1 MKNIYAKE
9 FVAMCF
15 AAIALLMP
23 GNSASLSH
31 GIPAL
36 SGNKGGSQQKALEL
50 IFANAVA
57 KVEQKSQ
64 EIGTFFHH
72 LKSFQYFCK
81 SNLYETSV
89 EITQMERKEME
100 YQYHIFAPYRV
111 CPLGAH
117 VDHQHGLVTGFAIDK
132 GVDLWFDARE
142 DGHVHLESRTF
153 EGVVDF
159 DIDAPTQVR
168 EHHWGDYARGAKY
181 ALKKRF
187 ELKKGING
195 VIQGSLPVG
204 GLSSSAAVLIAYVMA
219 FAKANGITLQA
230 FEVVQI
236 ASEAEREYIGLNNGI
251 LDQACIA
258 LGRKDGLL
266 FLDCDSNEYRII
278 KKNPE
283 MPDFELGIFFSG
295 LTRSLVNSD
304 YNLRV
309 YECKTAAWNMLA
321 YTEQP
326 LRTFDKT
333 FLRDIPKTTFEK
345 TRIAMP
351 ARFARR
357 AEHFYSEYRRVRQGV
372 TAWETGNLKLFGK
385 LSFDSCESSIHN
397 YECGSPELIAIY
409 EIMRSLPGVWGGRFS
424 GAGFKGAC
432 IAMVDPNC
440 KDNIEKVL
448 TEKYLEQFPEYE
460 KTFQVFWVRPDDG
473 ARFV

>member
-1 MKNIYAKE
+1 MKWNKITSPSEPE
-9 FVAMCF
+9 FPTDKLVVSYRET
-15 AAIALLMP
+15 
-23 GNSASLSH
+23 GSY
-31 GIPAL
+31 IPTNFC
-36 SGNKGGSQQKALEL
+36 STWINFSRSRMQKNCILFVKSKL
-50 IFANAVA
+50 YTIFV
-57 KVEQKSQ
+57 S
-64 EIGTFFHH
+64 
-72 LKSFQYFCK
+72 
-81 SNLYETSV
+81 
-89 EITQMERKEME
+89 EME
-100 YQYHIFAPYRV
+100 KKYQYHIFAPYRV

-132 GVDLWFDARE
+132 GVDLWFDVNGEPDQRSE
-142 DGHVHLESRTF
+142 DKSVSHVHLESKTF
-153 EGVVDF
+153 EGTVDF
-159 DIDAPTQVR
+159 DIDAPSQVK
-168 EHHWGDYARGAKY
+168 EGHWGDYARGAKY
-181 ALKKRF
+181 ALRKRF
-187 ELKKGING
+187 ELKKGITG

-219 FAKANGITLQA
+219 FAKANDITLQP
-230 FEVVQI
+230 FEVVKI
-236 ASEAEREYIGLNNGI
+236 ASEAEREYIGLNNGL

-258 LGRKDGLL
+258 LSKKNQLL
-266 FLDCDSNEYRII
+266 FLDCDSNDYRVI
-278 KKNPE
+278 PFGGRRSE
-283 MPDFELGIFFSG
+283 DESLPFEIGIFFSG

-321 YTEQP
+321 YTDQP
-326 LRTFDKT
+326 LKTFDKT
-333 FLRDIPKTTFEK
+333 FLRDIPKAMFEK

-409 EIMRSLPGVWGGRFS
+409 EIMRQLPGVYGGRFS

-432 IAMVDPNC
+432 IALVDPAY
-440 KDNIEKVL
+440 KEEIQKVL
-448 TEKYLEQFPEYE
+448 TEKYLEKFPEYE
-460 KTFQVFWVRPDDG
+460 KTFQVFWVKPDDG

>member
-1 MKNIYAKE
+1 MDYK
-9 FVAMCF
+9 
-15 AAIALLMP
+15 
-23 GNSASLSH
+23 
-31 GIPAL
+31 
-36 SGNKGGSQQKALEL
+36 
-50 IFANAVA
+50 
-57 KVEQKSQ
+57 
-64 EIGTFFHH
+64 
-72 LKSFQYFCK
+72 
-81 SNLYETSV
+81 
-89 EITQMERKEME
+89 
-100 YQYHIFAPYRV
+100 YHIFSPYRV

-132 GVDLWFDARE
+132 GVDLWFTPSE
-142 DGHVHLESRTF
+142 DGRVHLESMTF

-159 DIDAPTQVR
+159 DVTQGTLVK
-168 EHHWGDYARGAKY
+168 EKHWGDYARGAKY

-187 ELKKGING
+187 ALRYGIDG
-195 VIQGSLPVG
+195 VIKGSLPVG

-219 FAKANGITLQA
+219 FAKANNIELEPM
-230 FEVVQI
+230 EVVKI

-251 LDQACIA
+251 LDQACIV

-278 KKNPE
+278 KRNPN
-283 MPDFELGIFFSG
+283 MPEFEIGIFFSG

-321 YTEQP
+321 YTDQP
-326 LRTFDKT
+326 LKTFDKT
-333 FLRDIPKTTFEK
+333 FLRDIPKATFEK
-345 TRIAMP
+345 CRIAMP

-372 TAWETGNLKLFGK
+372 TAWESGNLKLFGK

-409 EIMRSLPGVWGGRFS
+409 DIMKTLPGVYGGRFS

-432 IAMVDPNC
+432 VAIVDPKC
-440 KDNIEKVL
+440 KEDIEREL
-448 TEKYLEQFPEYE
+448 TKRYLEKFPEYE
-460 KTFQVFWVRPDDG
+460 ETFKVYFVKPDDG

>member
-1 MKNIYAKE
+1 MKD
-9 FVAMCF
+9 
-15 AAIALLMP
+15 
-23 GNSASLSH
+23 
-31 GIPAL
+31 
-36 SGNKGGSQQKALEL
+36 
-50 IFANAVA
+50 
-57 KVEQKSQ
+57 
-64 EIGTFFHH
+64 
-72 LKSFQYFCK
+72 
-81 SNLYETSV
+81 
-89 EITQMERKEME
+89 
-100 YQYHIFAPYRV
+100 YQYHIFSPYRV

-132 GVDLWFDARE
+132 GVDLWFNVC
-142 DGHVHLESRTF
+142 DGQRSKVEGQRSKDKGISHVHLESRTF
-153 EGVVDF
+153 EGTVDF
-159 DIDAPTQVR
+159 DIDTPSQVK
-168 EHHWGDYARGAKY
+168 EGHWGDYARGAKY
-181 ALKKRF
+181 ALRKRF
-187 ELKKGING
+187 ELSHGIEG

-219 FAKANGITLQA
+219 LAKANDITLQP
-230 FEVVQI
+230 FEVVKI
-236 ASEAEREYIGLNNGI
+236 ASEAEREYIGLNNGL

-258 LGRKDGLL
+258 LSQKNQLL
-266 FLDCDSNEYRII
+266 FLDCDSNDYRLIPFGGQRS
-278 KKNPE
+278 KVEGQRLP
-283 MPDFELGIFFSG
+283 FEIGIFFSG

-321 YTEQP
+321 YTDQP
-326 LRTFDKT
+326 LKTFDKT
-333 FLRDIPKTTFEK
+333 FLRDIPKATFEK

-351 ARFARR
+351 QRFARR

-409 EIMRSLPGVWGGRFS
+409 EIMRQLPGVYGGRFS

-432 IAMVDPNC
+432 IALVDPAY
-440 KDNIEKVL
+440 KEEIQKVL

-460 KTFQVFWVRPDDG
+460 KTFQVFWVKPDDG

>member
-1 MKNIYAKE
+1 MQ
-9 FVAMCF
+9 
-15 AAIALLMP
+15 
-23 GNSASLSH
+23 H
-31 GIPAL
+31 
-36 SGNKGGSQQKALEL
+36 
-50 IFANAVA
+50 
-57 KVEQKSQ
+57 
-64 EIGTFFHH
+64 
-72 LKSFQYFCK
+72 
-81 SNLYETSV
+81 
-89 EITQMERKEME
+89 
-100 YQYHIFAPYRV
+100 HIFSPYRV

-132 GVDLWFDARE
+132 GVDLWFDIRD
-142 DGHVHLESRTF
+142 DGHVHLESKTF
-153 EGVVDF
+153 EGIVDF
-159 DIDAPTQVR
+159 EIDAPSQVR
-168 EHHWGDYARGAKY
+168 ERHWGDYARGAKY

-187 ELKKGING
+187 ELKRGITG

-219 FAKANGITLQA
+219 FAKANDITLQP
-230 FEVVQI
+230 FEVVKI
-236 ASEAEREYIGLNNGI
+236 ASEAEREYIGLNNGL

-258 LGRKDGLL
+258 LGKKDQLL
-266 FLDCDSNEYRII
+266 FLDCDSNEYRLIPFGGQQQSTENSQLSII
-278 KKNPE
+278 NSQLP
-283 MPDFELGIFFSG
+283 FEIGIFFSG

-326 LRTFDKT
+326 LKTFDKT
-333 FLRDIPKTTFEK
+333 FLRDIPKATFEK

-409 EIMRSLPGVWGGRFS
+409 EIMRSLPGVYGGRFS

-432 IAMVDPNC
+432 IALVDPAR
-440 KDNIEKVL
+440 KAEIEKVL
-448 TEKYLEQFPEYE
+448 TERYLEQFPEYE
-460 KTFQVFWVRPDDG
+460 RTFQVFWVKPDDG
-473 ARFV
+473 ARFLDN

>member
-1 MKNIYAKE
+1 
-9 FVAMCF
+9 
-15 AAIALLMP
+15 
-23 GNSASLSH
+23 
-31 GIPAL
+31 
-36 SGNKGGSQQKALEL
+36 
-50 IFANAVA
+50 
-57 KVEQKSQ
+57 
-64 EIGTFFHH
+64 
-72 LKSFQYFCK
+72 
-81 SNLYETSV
+81 
-89 EITQMERKEME
+89 ME
-100 YQYHIFAPYRV
+100 YQYHIFSPYRV

-132 GVDLWFDARE
+132 GVDLWFNVRE
-142 DGHVHLESRTF
+142 DSTVKLTSRTF
-153 EGVVDF
+153 EGDVEF
-159 DIDAPTQVR
+159 EIDKPSQVK

-187 ELKKGING
+187 ELKRGIEG

-219 FAKANGITLQA
+219 FAKANDVTLQP
-230 FEVVQI
+230 FEVVKI
-236 ASEAEREYIGLNNGI
+236 ASEAEREYIGLNNGL

-258 LGRKDGLL
+258 LSKKNQLL
-266 FLDCDSNEYRII
+266 FLDCDSNEYRVIPFGRVTNTNNI
-278 KKNPE
+278 NLTNLKDSHNSSDSCSDLP
-283 MPDFELGIFFSG
+283 FEIGIFFSG

-321 YTEQP
+321 YTDQP
-326 LRTFDKT
+326 LKTFDKT
-333 FLRDIPKTTFEK
+333 FLRDIPKATFEK

-351 ARFARR
+351 QRFARR

-409 EIMRSLPGVWGGRFS
+409 EIMRQLPGVYGGRFS

-432 IAMVDPNC
+432 IALVDPAY
-440 KDNIEKVL
+440 KEEIQQVL

-460 KTFQVFWVRPDDG
+460 KTFQVFWVKPDDG
-473 ARFV
+473 ARFI

>member
-1 MKNIYAKE
+1 MK
-9 FVAMCF
+9 
-15 AAIALLMP
+15 
-23 GNSASLSH
+23 
-31 GIPAL
+31 
-36 SGNKGGSQQKALEL
+36 
-50 IFANAVA
+50 
-57 KVEQKSQ
+57 
-64 EIGTFFHH
+64 
-72 LKSFQYFCK
+72 
-81 SNLYETSV
+81 
-89 EITQMERKEME
+89 E
-100 YQYHIFAPYRV
+100 YQYHIFSPYRV

-132 GVDLWFDARE
+132 GVDFWFTPSE
-142 DGHVHLESRTF
+142 DGRVHLESMTF

-159 DIDAPTQVR
+159 DVTQGTLVK
-168 EHHWGDYARGAKY
+168 EKHWGDYARGAKY

-187 ELKKGING
+187 ALKYGIEG
-195 VIQGSLPVG
+195 VIKGSLPVG

-219 FAKANGITLQA
+219 FAKANNIELEPM
-230 FEVVQI
+230 EVVKI

-278 KKNPE
+278 KRNPN
-283 MPDFELGIFFSG
+283 MPEFEIGIFFSG

-321 YTEQP
+321 YTDQP
-326 LRTFDKT
+326 LKTFDKT
-333 FLRDIPKTTFEK
+333 FLRDIPKATFEK
-345 TRIAMP
+345 CRIAMP

-372 TAWETGNLKLFGK
+372 TAWESGNLKLFGK

-409 EIMRSLPGVWGGRFS
+409 DIMKTLPGVYGGRFS

-432 IAMVDPNC
+432 VALVDP
-440 KDNIEKVL
+440 KFKEDIEREL
-448 TEKYLEQFPEYE
+448 TKRYLEQFPEYE
-460 KTFQVFWVRPDDG
+460 ETFKVYFVKPDNG
-473 ARFV
+473 TRFV

>member
-1 MKNIYAKE
+1 ME
-9 FVAMCF
+9 
-15 AAIALLMP
+15 
-23 GNSASLSH
+23 
-31 GIPAL
+31 
-36 SGNKGGSQQKALEL
+36 NK
-50 IFANAVA
+50 F
-57 KVEQKSQ
+57 
-64 EIGTFFHH
+64 
-72 LKSFQYFCK
+72 
-81 SNLYETSV
+81 
-89 EITQMERKEME
+89 
-100 YQYHIFAPYRV
+100 QYHIFSPYRV

-132 GVDLWFDARE
+132 GVDLWFNINDDSLGTDSLGTVPSVSSEANYRGTVPCE
-142 DGHVHLESRTF
+142 SSFGLSHVHLESLTF
-153 EGVVDF
+153 EGTVDF
-159 DIDAPTQVR
+159 EIDAPSQVR
-168 EHHWGDYARGAKY
+168 ERHWGDYARGAKY
-181 ALKKRF
+181 ALRKRF
-187 ELKKGING
+187 ELKRGITG

-219 FAKANGITLQA
+219 FAKANDITLQP
-230 FEVVQI
+230 FEVVKI
-236 ASEAEREYIGLNNGI
+236 ASEAEREYIGLNNGL

-258 LGRKDGLL
+258 LGKQDGLL
-266 FLDCDSNEYRII
+266 FLDCDSNEWRII
-278 KKNPE
+278 KRNPD
-283 MPDFELGIFFSG
+283 MPDFEIGIFFSG

-326 LRTFDKT
+326 LKTFDKT
-333 FLRDIPKTTFEK
+333 FLRDIPKATFDK

-409 EIMRSLPGVWGGRFS
+409 EIMRSLPGVYGGRFS

-432 IAMVDPNC
+432 IALVDPAH
-440 KDNIEKVL
+440 KTEIEKAL
-448 TEKYLEQFPEYE
+448 TEKYLAQFPEYE
-460 KTFQVFWVRPDDG
+460 RTFQVHWVRPADG
-473 ARFV
+473 ARFVE